1 MPAGYPP
8 LSYCTTCGRDFSG
21 DRMFDRH
28 RVGVHAYTL
37 SEGLRMDPPREDGR
51 RCLYPD
57 EMLALG
63 WRPFTDEELAA
74 STRDRKRAGFGVE
87 LWFDP
92 AERERARQAMPQGRA
107 SGAQDAK
114 GAA

>member
-1 MPAGYPP
+1 
-8 LSYCTTCGRDFSG
+8 
-21 DRMFDRH
+21 
-28 RVGVHAYTL
+28 
-37 SEGLRMDPPREDGR
+37 MDPPREDGR

-63 WRPFTDEELAA
+63 WRPFTEEELAA

-92 AERERARQAMPQGRA
+92 ARMEAGKRLRRAA
-107 SGAQDAK
+107 GAQDATE
-114 GAA
+114 GAM